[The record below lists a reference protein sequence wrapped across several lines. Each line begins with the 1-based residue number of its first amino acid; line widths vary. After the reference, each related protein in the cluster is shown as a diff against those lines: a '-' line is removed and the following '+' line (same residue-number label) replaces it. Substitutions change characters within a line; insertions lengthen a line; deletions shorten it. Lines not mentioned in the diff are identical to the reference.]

1 MTVHSFDIKLGGG
14 NLVMVGADSE
24 YQELVSKLRKV

>member
-1 MTVHSFDIKLGGG
+1 MTVHSFDFKLGGG
-14 NLVMVGADSE
+14 GLVMVGADSE